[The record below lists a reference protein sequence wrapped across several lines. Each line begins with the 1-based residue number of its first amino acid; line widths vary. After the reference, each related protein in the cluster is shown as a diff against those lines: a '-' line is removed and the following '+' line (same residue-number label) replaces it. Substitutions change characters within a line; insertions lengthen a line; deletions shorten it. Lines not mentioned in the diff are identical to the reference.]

1 LGVAPE
7 IGSFEIV
14 SPGEEVRPTLLVR
27 TLWLVLPAFGS
38 VLLLATTNRICGDIG
53 VVPLLWVLPLALYL
67 VTFIVCFDRPGW
79 YVRPAFVVAALAAA
93 GGVAFVLFEPTGT
106 LTFFPLIAA
115 YGFALLVGCMI
126 CHGELVRLRP
136 APQHLTAYYL
146 TLAAGGAVGG
156 LFVGVV
162 APYVFDHLWE
172 LYIGYWG
179 TTAALVAAMLRDR
192 QSCLNSRHGRQWRF
206 VAWAAVMAV
215 AIASALAV
223 PHFDPQGVCRVRNF
237 YGILRVEEFNADNP
251 EEHER
256 VLYHGRIMHGSQ
268 YQDPA
273 LRHKPNT
280 YYTERSGVALAILN
294 HPAHAL
300 GPGGRGHMRIGVVGL
315 GAGTLA
321 AYGRAGDTVRFY
333 EINAAVVGLSQGRS
347 ARFTYLDDSPA
358 RIEIALGDA
367 RLSLERE
374 PSQQFDV
381 LAIDAFSGDA
391 VPVHLLTV
399 EAFQVYLRH
408 LAPGGVLAVH
418 TSNTFLDLDR
428 VVQAQADHLG
438 LRVVAMDSPIDKEE
452 QYWATWML
460 LVRDGYALDV
470 PAIRDAPQNDR
481 VKSVRLWTDDYS
493 NLLEVL
499 R

>member
-1 LGVAPE
+1 
-7 IGSFEIV
+7 
-14 SPGEEVRPTLLVR
+14 
-27 TLWLVLPAFGS
+27 
-38 VLLLATTNRICGDIG
+38 
-53 VVPLLWVLPLALYL
+53 
-67 VTFIVCFDRPGW
+67 
-79 YVRPAFVVAALAAA
+79 
-93 GGVAFVLFEPTGT
+93 
-106 LTFFPLIAA
+106 
-115 YGFALLVGCMI
+115 MI

-156 LFVGVV
+156 LVVGVV
-162 APYVFDHLWE
+162 APYVFDRLWE

-179 TTAALVAAMLRDR
+179 TTAALVVAMLRDR
-192 QSCLNSRHGRQWRF
+192 GSCLNGRHGWLWRH
-206 VAWAAVMAV
+206 VARTAVTAV
-215 AIASALAV
+215 AIAAVLAV
-223 PHFDPQGVCRVRNF
+223 PYFEPQGVCRIRNF
-237 YGILRVEEFNADNP
+237 YGILRVEEENADDP
-251 EEHER
+251 QEHAL
-256 VLYHGRIMHGSQ
+256 VLRHGRIMHGSQ
-268 YQDPA
+268 FQDPE
-273 LRHKPNT
+273 LRRSPST
-280 YYTERSGVALAILN
+280 YYTEESGVALAILN
-294 HPAHAL
+294 HPAHVP
-300 GPGGRGHMRIGVVGL
+300 GPDGRGHMRIGVVGL
-315 GAGTLA
+315 GTGTLA
-321 AYGRAGDTVRFY
+321 AYGREGDTVRFY
-333 EINAAVVGLSQGRS
+333 EINPAVVDLSRGRGAS
-347 ARFTYLDDSPA
+347 FTYLDDSPA

-374 PSQQFDV
+374 PPQQFDV

-399 EAFQVYLRH
+399 EAFQAYLRH

-452 QYWATWML
+452 RYWATWML
-460 LVRDGYALDV
+460 LVRDGHVLDA
-470 PAIRDAPQNDR
+470 PAIRAAPQNDR

>member
-1 LGVAPE
+1 
-7 IGSFEIV
+7 
-14 SPGEEVRPTLLVR
+14 
-27 TLWLVLPAFGS
+27 
-38 VLLLATTNRICGDIG
+38 
-53 VVPLLWVLPLALYL
+53 

-79 YVRPAFVVAALAAA
+79 YVRPVFVVAALVAA

-106 LTFFPLIAA
+106 LTFLPLIAA
-115 YGFALLVGCMI
+115 YGFALFVGCMI

-162 APYVFDHLWE
+162 APYVFDRLWE

-179 TTAALVAAMLRDR
+179 TTAALVVAMLRDR
-192 QSCLNSRHGRQWRF
+192 RSCLNGRHGWLWRH
-206 VAWAAVMAV
+206 VARTAVTAV
-215 AIASALAV
+215 AIASVLAV
-223 PHFDPQGVCRVRNF
+223 PYFDPPGVRRIRNF
-237 YGILRVEEFNADNP
+237 YGILRIEEENADDP
-251 EEHER
+251 QEHAL
-256 VLYHGRIMHGSQ
+256 VLRHGRIMHGSQ
-268 YQDPA
+268 FQDPA
-273 LRHKPNT
+273 LRRTPST
-280 YYTERSGVALAILN
+280 YYTERSGVGLAILN
-294 HPAHAL
+294 HPAHAP
-300 GPGGRGHMRIGVVGL
+300 GPDGRSHMRIGVVGL
-315 GAGTLA
+315 GTGTLA
-321 AYGRAGDTVRFY
+321 AYGRAGDTIRFY
-333 EINAAVVGLSQGRS
+333 EINAAVVGLSQGRGAS
-347 ARFTYLDDSPA
+347 FTYLDDSPA

-374 PSQQFDV
+374 PPQQFDV

-391 VPVHLLTV
+391 VPVHLLTT
-399 EAFQVYLRH
+399 EAFQAYIRH

-452 QYWATWML
+452 RYWATWML
-460 LVRDGYALDV
+460 LVRDGRALDA
-470 PAIRDAPQNDR
+470 PAIQAAPHNDR
-481 VKSVRLWTDDYS
+481 VKSVPLWTDNYS

>member
-1 LGVAPE
+1 
-7 IGSFEIV
+7 
-14 SPGEEVRPTLLVR
+14 VRPV
-27 TLWLVLPAFGS
+27 F
-38 VLLLATTNRICGDIG
+38 
-53 VVPLLWVLPLALYL
+53 
-67 VTFIVCFDRPGW
+67 
-79 YVRPAFVVAALAAA
+79 VAAALVAA

-106 LTFFPLIAA
+106 LTFLPQIAA
-115 YGFALLVGCMI
+115 YGLALLMGCMI

-162 APYVFDHLWE
+162 APYVFDRLWE

-179 TTAALVAAMLRDR
+179 TTAALVVAMLRDPR
-192 QSCLNSRHGRQWRF
+192 SCLNGPRGWPWRF
-206 VAWAAVMAV
+206 VAWAAVTAIAV
-215 AIASALAV
+215 ASLLVV
-223 PHFDPQGVCRVRNF
+223 PHFDPQSVRRIRNF
-237 YGILRVEEFNADNP
+237 YGILRVEEENADDP
-251 EEHER
+251 EEHAL

-268 YQDPA
+268 FQDPA
-273 LRHKPNT
+273 LRRTPGT
-280 YYTERSGVALAILN
+280 YYAEDSGVALAILN
-294 HPAHAL
+294 HPARAV
-300 GPGGRGHMRIGVVGL
+300 GPDGRGHMRIGVVGL

-321 AYGRAGDTVRFY
+321 AYGRAGDTIRFY
-333 EINAAVVGLSQGRS
+333 EINPAMVGLSQGRGAS
-347 ARFTYLDDSPA
+347 FTYLDDSPA

-374 PSQQFDV
+374 PPQQFDV

-399 EAFQVYLRH
+399 EAFQAYLRH

-428 VVQAQADHLG
+428 VVQAQADHRG
-438 LRVVAMDSPIDKEE
+438 LRVVAMDSPIDTEE
-452 QYWATWML
+452 RYWATWML
-460 LVRDGYALDV
+460 LVRDGHALDA
-470 PAIRDAPQNDR
+470 PAIRAAPHNDR